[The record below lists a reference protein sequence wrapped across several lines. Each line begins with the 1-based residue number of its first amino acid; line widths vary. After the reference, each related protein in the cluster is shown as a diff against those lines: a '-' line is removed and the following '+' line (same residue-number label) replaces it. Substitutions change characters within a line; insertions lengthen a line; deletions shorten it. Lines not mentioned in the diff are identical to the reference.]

1 MYNLDFPVGM
11 VLYTDGGERRCSG
24 YGVHGYIY
32 DSEKP
37 LEKNPKKTDVPTSIG
52 YLNQEDL
59 KTQTLKL
66 VKPTHYVDTIA
77 GLPSGVSNNAAEL
90 SAAICGI
97 DIANTAKAKELTILT
112 DSKLVVQGITEWLP
126 KWQNNNW
133 LNSQGQPVANKEL
146 WEKLNANVTEF
157 KTAGGNVQFRWVK
170 GHSGNLGN
178 ETADIHATFG
188 IVAANKGNFQLSTT
202 ISPAAKY
209 WAPESDHNRLIGTGK
224 MYFQTNVDLEKTKDG
239 RFVYFC
245 GDHGDDGDTIGKR
258 VPDAAH
264 SVLYL
269 ATPDPVLEMIRNYQN
284 QVQSHQGSDV
294 VVAHLGN
301 ILSSGN
307 YSRLKEQG
315 DTYLNHHPLHGDI
328 YLPASNAPK
337 VANSQHFEKDFV
349 SGYRLTEVRKPPLL
363 AMRAINHLNSLQAI
377 LDDFIEKGVESTQVD
392 VTDITAHL
400 YETET
405 SKKGEVCKLL
415 KSVGTSVKAI
425 KVPVNYRIADAK
437 KQVDVVLTLGIDLP
451 VRNTLN
457 ALSES
462 KPKVYVLTYPE
473 SPISFRYVTVV
484 DTGRDIGIFSSVHS
498 NLKVLKDT

>member
-24 YGVHGYIY
+24 YGIHGYVY

-37 LEKNPKKTDVPTSIG
+37 LEKNGKKTDVPTSVG

-66 VKPTHYVDTIA
+66 VKPLHYVDTIA

-90 SAAICGI
+90 QAAICGV
-97 DIANTAKAKELTILT
+97 DIAKTAKAKELTILT
-112 DSKLVVQGITEWLP
+112 DSKLVVNGITEWLP

-146 WEKLNANVTEF
+146 WEKLKSNVSDLEQSG
-157 KTAGGNVQFRWVK
+157 TAISWRWVK

-178 ETADIHATFG
+178 ELADLHATFG
-188 IVAANKGNFQLSTT
+188 IVAANKGDFTISTT
-202 ISPAAKY
+202 VSDSKKY
-209 WAPESDHNRLIGTGK
+209 WAPEADYNRLLGNGK
-224 MYFQTNVDLEKTKDG
+224 FYFITNTPLEITTDN
-239 RFVYFC
+239 RYVYYC
-245 GDHGDDGDTIGKR
+245 GDHGNDGDDLGKR
-258 VPDAAH
+258 VPDASY

-269 ATPDPVLEMIRNYQN
+269 TEKEPVLELVREYQN
-284 QVQSHQGSDV
+284 TVQGPNGFDV
-294 VVAHLGN
+294 VVGYLGN
-301 ILSSGN
+301 IFNAEN
-307 YSRLKEQG
+307 YSWLKENG
-315 DTYLNHHPLHGDI
+315 DTYLNHHPVHGDI

-337 VANSQHFEKDFV
+337 VGNTQHLKTDFV

-363 AMRAINHLNSLQAI
+363 AARAINHLNALQI
-377 LDDFIEKGVESTQVD
+377 LLDDFVKNRDACEGAV
-392 VTDITAHL
+392 VTEITPHL

-415 KSVGTSVKAI
+415 KSIGTSIKSI
-425 KVPVNYRIADAK
+425 KVPVSYRIADAE
-437 KQVDVVLTLGIDLP
+437 KQADVVLTLGIDLP

-457 ALSES
+457 ALAES
-462 KPKVYVLTYPE
+462 KPKVFVLTFIE
-473 SPISFRYVTVV
+473 SPVSFRYVTVI

-498 NLKVLKDT
+498 NLKVLKEP